1 MANAII
7 RFEKV
12 SKVFPGG
19 TKAVDDLSFEIYEGE
34 CVVFLGPSGCGKT
47 TTIKLLNRLEQPTD
61 GNIYLNGKDTSKTD
75 VIALRRSIGYVIQD
89 VGLFPHMTVAQNI
102 SLVPRLIGWSFTD
115 QRVRVDEL
123 LRLVDL
129 EPSAF
134 RDRYPHQLSG
144 GQRQR
149 VGVARG
155 LAADPPVVLMDEPF
169 GALDPITRAQLQEE
183 FLRLRSKIKKTILF
197 VTHDI
202 DEAIK
207 LGDRIAVMRTG
218 KIVQFDTP
226 KKIMGEP
233 ADEFVKDFVGKDCG
247 LKLMKLLKVSDI
259 MVPAL
264 IPIPERSEVAEAKRL
279 MEERK
284 SDILLVVDD
293 REVFR
298 GMIRFELLTNR
309 NQGSVREL
317 MEEDIPTVKTEEE
330 IRLALELMLRKGV
343 VWLPVVDEERRLK
356 GIVTITHF
364 ACFFS
369 SEGWNQE
376 EVS

>member
-1 MANAII
+1 MTPTII
-7 RFEKV
+7 KFDKV

-19 TKAVDDLSFEIYEGE
+19 TRAVDDLSFEIYEGE

-47 TTIKLLNRLEQPTD
+47 TTIKLLNRLEQPTH
-61 GNIYLNGKDTSKTD
+61 GKIYLNGQDTSTID

-102 SLVPRLIGWSFTD
+102 ALVPRLIGWSMTA
-115 QRVRVDEL
+115 QEARVDEL

-155 LAADPPVVLMDEPF
+155 LAADPPVILMDEPF
-169 GALDPITRAQLQEE
+169 GALDPITRAQLQDE

-218 KIVQFDTP
+218 RIVQFDTP
-226 KKIMGEP
+226 KKIIGEP
-233 ADEFVKDFVGKDCG
+233 VDEFVRDFVGKESG
-247 LKLMKLLKVSDI
+247 LKLMKLFKISDI
-259 MVPAL
+259 MVSAPNF
-264 IPIPERSEVAEAKRL
+264 ITEKTGMTEAKRQ
-279 MEERK
+279 MEERR
-284 SDILLVVDD
+284 SDVLLVVD
-293 REVFR
+293 EEGVFQ
-298 GMIRFELLTNR
+298 GVLRFELLTER
-309 NQGSVREL
+309 NTGTVKEW
-317 MEEDIPTVKTEEE
+317 MERDIPTVKREDE
-330 IRLALELMLRKGV
+330 IRPTLERMLKRGV
-343 VWLPVVDEERRLK
+343 LWLPVVDEAGRLK
-356 GIVTITHF
+356 GIVTMTQF
-364 ACFFS
+364 AAFFS
-369 SEGWNQE
+369 SEGWTQE
-376 EVS
+376 GAS

>member
-1 MANAII
+1 MANTII

-12 SKVFPGG
+12 SKVFPGD

-47 TTIKLLNRLEQPTD
+47 TTIKLLNRLERPTD
-61 GNIYLNGKDTSKTD
+61 GNIYLNGKDTSKID

-102 SLVPRLIGWSFTD
+102 SLVPRLIGWSITT
-115 QRVRVDEL
+115 QQTRVDEL

-134 RDRYPHQLSG
+134 KDRYPYQLSG

-155 LAADPPVVLMDEPF
+155 LAADPPVILMDEPF
-169 GALDPITRAQLQEE
+169 GALDPITRAQLQDE

-207 LGDRIAVMRTG
+207 LGDRIAMMKAGR
-218 KIVQFDTP
+218 IVQFDTP

-247 LKLMKLLKVSDI
+247 LKLMRLLRVSDI
-259 MVPAL
+259 MVPVL
-264 IPIPERSEVAEAKRL
+264 NHITERSSTAEAKRL
-279 MEERK
+279 MEEGK

-298 GMIRFELLTNR
+298 GVIRFEFLTNR
-309 NQGSVREL
+309 NQGSVKDL
-317 MEEDIPTVKTEEE
+317 MDRDIPTVKKEEE
-330 IRLALELMLRKGV
+330 IRPTLELMLRKGV
-343 VWLPVVDEERRLK
+343 VWLPVVDEEGRLK
-356 GIVTITHF
+356 GIVTMTHF

-369 SEGWNQE
+369 SEGWHQE
-376 EVS
+376 P

>member
-1 MANAII
+1 MTHTII
-7 RFEKV
+7 RFDNV

-19 TKAVDDLSFEIYEGE
+19 TRAVDDLSFEIYEGE
-34 CVVFLGPSGCGKT
+34 SVVFVGPSGCGKT
-47 TTIKLLNRLEQPTD
+47 TTIKLLNRLEQPTH
-61 GNIYLNGKDTSKTD
+61 GNIYLNGKDTSKID

-102 SLVPRLIGWSFTD
+102 SLVPRLIGWSITN
-115 QRVRVDEL
+115 QQVRVDEL

-134 RDRYPHQLSG
+134 KDRYPHQLSG

-155 LAADPPVVLMDEPF
+155 LAADPPVILMDEPF
-169 GALDPITRAQLQEE
+169 GALDPITRAQLQDE

-207 LGDRIAVMRTG
+207 LGDRIAVMREG

-226 KKIMGEP
+226 GKLMREP

-247 LKLMKLLKVSDI
+247 LKLMKLLKISDI
-259 MVPAL
+259 MVPTL
-264 IPIPERSEVAEAKRL
+264 NRIIERSGVVEAKRL
-279 MEERK
+279 MEQRE

-293 REVFR
+293 HEVFQ
-298 GMIRFELLTNR
+298 GVIRFELLADR
-309 NQGSVREL
+309 NQGSVKEL
-317 MEEDIPTVKTEEE
+317 MERDIPTVKTEEE
-330 IRLALELMLRKGV
+330 IRPTLELMLKKGV
-343 VWLPVVDEERRLK
+343 VWLPIVDEEERLK
-356 GIVTITHF
+356 GIVTMTHF

-369 SEGWNQE
+369 SEEWGQE
-376 EVS
+376 ETS

>member
-1 MANAII
+1 VAHTII
-7 RFEKV
+7 RFDKV
-12 SKVFPGG
+12 SKFFPGG

-47 TTIKLLNRLEQPTD
+47 TTIKLLNRLEHPTD
-61 GNIYLNGKDTSKTD
+61 GTIYLNGKDTSKID

-102 SLVPRLIGWSFTD
+102 SLVPRLIGWSITT
-115 QRVRVDEL
+115 QETRVDEL

-155 LAADPPVVLMDEPF
+155 LAADPPVILMDEPF
-169 GALDPITRAQLQEE
+169 GALDPITRAQLQDE

-218 KIVQFDTP
+218 RIAQFDTP

-264 IPIPERSEVAEAKRL
+264 NHITERSGVVEAKRL

-293 REVFR
+293 REVFQ
-298 GMIRFELLTNR
+298 GVIRFELLANR
-309 NQGSVREL
+309 NHGSVKEL
-317 MEEDIPTVKTEEE
+317 MDRDIPTVKKEEE
-330 IRLALELMLRKGV
+330 IRPTLGLMLRKGV
-343 VWLPVVDEERRLK
+343 VWLPVVDEEERLK
-356 GIVTITHF
+356 GIVTMTHF

-376 EVS
+376 GAS

>member
-1 MANAII
+1 MASTII
-7 RFEKV
+7 RFDKV

-19 TKAVDDLSFEIYEGE
+19 MKAVDDLSFEIYEGE

-61 GNIYLNGKDTSKTD
+61 GNIYLNGKDTSKID

-102 SLVPRLIGWSFTD
+102 SLVPRLTGWSITT
-115 QRVRVDEL
+115 QETRVDEL

-155 LAADPPVVLMDEPF
+155 LAADPPVILMDEPF
-169 GALDPITRAQLQEE
+169 GALDPITRAQLQDE
-183 FLRLRSKIKKTILF
+183 FLKLRSKIKKTILF

-218 KIVQFDTP
+218 RIAQFDTP

-247 LKLMKLLKVSDI
+247 LKLMKLLKISDI

-264 IPIPERSEVAEAKRL
+264 NNITERSGVAEAKRL
-279 MEERK
+279 MEDRK

-293 REVFR
+293 HGVFR
-298 GMIRFELLTNR
+298 GVIRFELLTNR
-309 NQGSVREL
+309 NQGSVKEL
-317 MEEDIPTVKTEEE
+317 MDRDIPTVKTEEE
-330 IRLALELMLRKGV
+330 IRPTLELMLRKGV
-343 VWLPVVDEERRLK
+343 VWLPVVDEEERLK
-356 GIVTITHF
+356 GIVTMTHF

-376 EVS
+376 GVS

>member
-1 MANAII
+1 MGNAII
-7 RFEKV
+7 RFDNV

-19 TKAVDDLSFEIYEGE
+19 TRAVDDLSFEIYEGE
-34 CVVFLGPSGCGKT
+34 SVVFVGPSGCGKT
-47 TTIKLLNRLEQPTD
+47 TTIKLLNRLEQPTH
-61 GNIYLNGKDTSKTD
+61 GNIYLNGKDTSKID

-102 SLVPRLIGWSFTD
+102 SLVPRLIGWSITN
-115 QRVRVDEL
+115 QQVRVDEL

-134 RDRYPHQLSG
+134 KDRYPHQLSG

-155 LAADPPVVLMDEPF
+155 LAADPPVILMDEPF
-169 GALDPITRAQLQEE
+169 GALDPITRAQLQDE
-183 FLRLRSKIKKTILF
+183 FVRLRSKIKKTILF

-233 ADEFVKDFVGKDCG
+233 ADEFVKDFVGKDSG
-247 LKLMKLLKVSDI
+247 LKLMKLFKISDI
-259 MVPAL
+259 MVPAFNL
-264 IPIPERSEVAEAKRL
+264 ITEKSGMTDAKKR
-279 MEERK
+279 MEETK
-284 SDILLVVDD
+284 SDVLLVVDEE
-293 REVFR
+293 EVFK
-298 GMIRFELLTNR
+298 GVIRFEVLADR
-309 NQGSVREL
+309 NQGSVKEW
-317 MEEDIPTVKTEEE
+317 MERDVPTVKTGEE
-330 IRLALELMLRKGV
+330 IRPTLEKMFKRGLL
-343 VWLPVVDEERRLK
+343 WLPVVDEGERLK
-356 GIVTITHF
+356 GIVTMTQF
-364 ACFFS
+364 ASFFS

-376 EVS
+376 GTT

>member
-61 GNIYLNGKDTSKTD
+61 GNLYLNGKDTSKID

-89 VGLFPHMTVAQNI
+89 IGLFPHMTVGQNI
-102 SLVPRLIGWSFTD
+102 SLVPRLIGWSIPV
-115 QRVRVDEL
+115 REKRVDGL

-134 RDRYPHQLSG
+134 KDRYPHQLSG

-155 LAADPPVVLMDEPF
+155 LAADPPVILMDEPF
-169 GALDPITRAQLQEE
+169 GALDPITRAQLQDE

-226 KKIMGEP
+226 KKIIEEP

-247 LKLMKLLKVSDI
+247 LKLMKLLKISDI

-264 IPIPERSEVAEAKRL
+264 NQITERSEVAEAKCF

-293 REVFR
+293 HEVFL
-298 GMIRFELLTNR
+298 GVVRFEFLANR
-309 NQGSVREL
+309 NQGSVKEL
-317 MEEDIPTVKTEEE
+317 MDRDLVTVKTKEE
-330 IRLALELMLRKGV
+330 IRSTLELMLRKGV
-343 VWLPVVDEERRLK
+343 VWLPVVDEEGRLK
-356 GIVTITHF
+356 GIVTMTHF

-376 EVS
+376 RVS

>member
-1 MANAII
+1 MADTII
-7 RFEKV
+7 RFDRV

-34 CVVFLGPSGCGKT
+34 CAVFLGPSGCGKT

-61 GNIYLNGKDTSKTD
+61 GNIYLNGKDTSKID

-102 SLVPRLIGWSFTD
+102 SLVPRLIGWSMPI
-115 QRVRVDEL
+115 QEARVDEL

-155 LAADPPVVLMDEPF
+155 LAADPPVILMDEPF
-169 GALDPITRAQLQEE
+169 GALDPITRAQLQDE

-218 KIVQFDTP
+218 RIVQFDP
-226 KKIMGEP
+226 PEKLMREP

-247 LKLMKLLKVSDI
+247 LKLMKLLKISDI
-259 MVPAL
+259 MVPASNR
-264 IPIPERSEVAEAKRL
+264 IIERSGVVEAKRL

-293 REVFR
+293 HEVFR
-298 GMIRFELLTNR
+298 GVIRFEVLLNK
-309 NQGSVREL
+309 NQGSVKEFMDR
-317 MEEDIPTVKTEEE
+317 DIPTVKTEEE
-330 IRLALELMLRKGV
+330 IRPTLELMLKKGV
-343 VWLPVVDEERRLK
+343 VWLPVVDEEERLK
-356 GIVTITHF
+356 GIVTMTHF

-369 SEGWNQE
+369 QEGWNQE
-376 EVS
+376 GAS

>member
-1 MANAII
+1 MADTII
-7 RFEKV
+7 KFEKV

-19 TKAVDDLSFEIYEGE
+19 TKAVDDLSFEICEGE
-34 CVVFLGPSGCGKT
+34 CDVFLGPSGCGKT

-61 GNIYLNGKDTSKTD
+61 GNIYLNGKDTSKID

-102 SLVPRLIGWSFTD
+102 SLVPRLIGWSITT
-115 QRVRVDEL
+115 QETRVDEL

-155 LAADPPVVLMDEPF
+155 LAADPPVILMDEPF
-169 GALDPITRAQLQEE
+169 GALDPITRAQLQDE

-218 KIVQFDTP
+218 KIAQFDTP

-247 LKLMKLLKVSDI
+247 LKLMKLLKISDI

-264 IPIPERSEVAEAKRL
+264 NNITERSGVVGAKRL

-293 REVFR
+293 HEVFQ
-298 GMIRFELLTNR
+298 GVIRFELLTNR
-309 NQGSVREL
+309 NQGSVKEL
-317 MEEDIPTVKTEEE
+317 MDRDIPTVKAEEE
-330 IRLALELMLRKGV
+330 IRPTLELMLRKGV
-343 VWLPVVDEERRLK
+343 VWLPVVDEEERLK
-356 GIVTITHF
+356 GIVTMTHF

-376 EVS
+376 GAS

>member
-1 MANAII
+1 MANRII

-34 CVVFLGPSGCGKT
+34 CDVFLGPSGCGKT

-61 GNIYLNGKDTSKTD
+61 GNIYLNGKDTSKID

-102 SLVPRLIGWSFTD
+102 SLVPRLIGWSITT
-115 QRVRVDEL
+115 QGTRVDEL

-155 LAADPPVVLMDEPF
+155 LAADPPVILMDEPF
-169 GALDPITRAQLQEE
+169 GALDPITRAQLQDE
-183 FLRLRSKIKKTILF
+183 FLRLRLKIKKTILF

-218 KIVQFDTP
+218 KIVQFDTS

-247 LKLMKLLKVSDI
+247 LKLMKLLKISDI

-264 IPIPERSEVAEAKRL
+264 NHITERSGVAEAKRV

-293 REVFR
+293 HEVFR
-298 GMIRFELLTNR
+298 GVIRFELLTDR
-309 NQGSVREL
+309 NQGSVKEL
-317 MEEDIPTVKTEEE
+317 MDRDIPTVKAEEE
-330 IRLALELMLRKGV
+330 IRPTLELMLRKGV
-343 VWLPVVDEERRLK
+343 VWLPVVDEEERLK
-356 GIVTITHF
+356 GIVTMTHF

-376 EVS
+376 GAS

>member
-1 MANAII
+1 MADTII
-7 RFEKV
+7 RFDRV
-12 SKVFPGG
+12 SKVFSGG

-34 CVVFLGPSGCGKT
+34 CAVFLGPSGCGKT

-61 GNIYLNGKDTSKTD
+61 GNIYLNGKDTSKID

-89 VGLFPHMTVAQNI
+89 VGLFPHMTVTQNI
-102 SLVPRLIGWSFTD
+102 SLVPRLIGWSMPI
-115 QRVRVDEL
+115 QEARVDEL

-155 LAADPPVVLMDEPF
+155 LAADPPVILMDEPF
-169 GALDPITRAQLQEE
+169 GALDPITRAQLQDE

-207 LGDRIAVMRTG
+207 LGDRIAVMRAG
-218 KIVQFDTP
+218 RIAQFDTP

-247 LKLMKLLKVSDI
+247 LKLMKLLKISDI

-264 IPIPERSEVAEAKRL
+264 GNITERSGVAEAKRL

-293 REVFR
+293 HEVFR
-298 GMIRFELLTNR
+298 GVIRFELLTDR
-309 NQGSVREL
+309 NQGSVKEL
-317 MEEDIPTVKTEEE
+317 MDRDIPTVKTEEE
-330 IRLALELMLRKGV
+330 IRPTLELMLRKGV
-343 VWLPVVDEERRLK
+343 VWLPVVDEEERLK
-356 GIVTITHF
+356 GIVTMTHF

-369 SEGWNQE
+369 QEGWNRE
-376 EVS
+376 GAS

>member
-1 MANAII
+1 VAHTII
-7 RFEKV
+7 RFDKV
-12 SKVFPGG
+12 SKIFPGG

-34 CVVFLGPSGCGKT
+34 CVIFLGPSGCGKT
-47 TTIKLLNRLEQPTD
+47 TTIKLLNRLEHPTD
-61 GNIYLNGKDTSKTD
+61 GTIYLNGKDTSKID

-102 SLVPRLIGWSFTD
+102 SLVPRLIGWSITT
-115 QRVRVDEL
+115 QETRVDEL

-155 LAADPPVVLMDEPF
+155 LAADPPVILMDEPF
-169 GALDPITRAQLQEE
+169 GALDPITRAQLQDE

-218 KIVQFDTP
+218 KIAQFDTP
-226 KKIMGEP
+226 RKIMGEP

-247 LKLMKLLKVSDI
+247 LKLMKLLKISDI

-264 IPIPERSEVAEAKRL
+264 NNITERSGVVEAKRL

-293 REVFR
+293 HEVFQ
-298 GMIRFELLTNR
+298 GVIRFELLTNR
-309 NQGSVREL
+309 NQGSVKEL
-317 MEEDIPTVKTEEE
+317 MDRDIPTVKAEEE
-330 IRLALELMLRKGV
+330 IRPTLELMLRKGV
-343 VWLPVVDEERRLK
+343 VWLPVVDEEERLK
-356 GIVTITHF
+356 GIVTMTHF

-376 EVS
+376 GAS